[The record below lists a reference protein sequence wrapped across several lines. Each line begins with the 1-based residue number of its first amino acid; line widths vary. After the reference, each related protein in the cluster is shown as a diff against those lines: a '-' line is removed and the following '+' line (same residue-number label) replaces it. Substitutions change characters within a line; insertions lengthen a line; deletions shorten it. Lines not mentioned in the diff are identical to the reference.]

1 MIFKKIIFIF
11 ALAACSIVN
20 AVEPDE
26 VLANP
31 KLEER
36 ARQIS
41 KDLRCLVCQNESIDE
56 SDAALARDL
65 RVLVRE
71 RLQAGDS
78 NDEVIKFVVDRYGEF
93 ALLRPRIDGVNY
105 LLWWFGPLFLLF
117 SVLTAVFYVRNLGKI
132 SKTQNDLTAPLN
144 DEERKKLKEIMGDK
158 KLPLDQ
164 WLEKI
169 INDEEYRF
177 SKLKLLRAIA
187 IKPKS
192 TNWEIIKV
200 TTKGKLIV

>member
-1 MIFKKIIFIF
+1 MILQKVIFI
-11 ALAACSIVN
+11 LLISICTTVI
-20 AVEPDE
+20 AVEPHE
-26 VLANP
+26 LLENP
-31 KLEER
+31 LLEER

-117 SVLTAVFYVRNLGKI
+117 SVLTAVFYVRKLGKI

-144 DEERKKLKEIMGDK
+144 DEERKKLKEIMGD
-158 KLPLDQ
+158 
-164 WLEKI
+164 
-169 INDEEYRF
+169 
-177 SKLKLLRAIA
+177 
-187 IKPKS
+187 
-192 TNWEIIKV
+192 
-200 TTKGKLIV
+200 

>member
-11 ALAACSIVN
+11 ALATCSIVN

-65 RVLVRE
+65 RVII
-71 RLQAGDS
+71 
-78 NDEVIKFVVDRYGEF
+78 IKFADRLNNMETIQYLSSNKRKEI
-93 ALLRPRIDGVNY
+93 ALETKEIFV
-105 LLWWFGPLFLLF
+105 PL
-117 SVLTAVFYVRNLGKI
+117 AHRLGM
-132 SKTQNDLTAPLN
+132 A
-144 DEERKKLKEIMGDK
+144 KLKWQLEDLSLK
-158 KLPLDQ
+158 CLD
-164 WLEKI
+164 
-169 INDEEYRF
+169 
-177 SKLKLLRAIA
+177 LRAFNSIKKKIETSTRLNEDILSNA
-187 IKPKS
+187 IRPIKS
-192 TNWEIIKV
+192 ELSSYKIKSNNQNNVKVIIKNNEQ
-200 TTKGKLIV
+200 